1 MTSERPQDQWMPPAA
16 NADALHMLPIAQ
28 KRAKSALF
36 RVIWSGAL
44 LILFGFSLTRRL
56 DEAQKNDTTT
66 TFGVITLIV
75 LAILVAVLV
84 LRPLSLGVV
93 SPFQAITSA
102 LSGQQK

>member
-75 LAILVAVLV
+75 LARFGYYLYRLIAARREVA
-84 LRPLSLGVV
+84 
-93 SPFQAITSA
+93 A
-102 LSGQQK
+102 LQQRV